1 MFEGTAPTGGG
12 DVSDAQWLP
21 MNIHA
26 DHAAVFARLSAE
38 LLRTRDETMTVH
50 TLVERSLSLAP
61 EIDHASITVAERK
74 RARTLAATSP
84 VASRC
89 DALQYELREGPCIEA
104 LVDNEWYRSG
114 DIASD
119 PRWPRWGP
127 KAAEEGVAS
136 LLAVRLAMGETPI
149 GALNLYSSRPNGFAD
164 SDTLD
169 LIFLYALHAAG
180 SLAAVK
186 EISGLQTAMQ
196 NRHTIG
202 VAQGILM
209 QRYGV
214 SLERAFEILRRYSST
229 QNVKLRDIAA
239 YVVEHH
245 HLPDAPVTDEDLES
259 VES

>member
-1 MFEGTAPTGGG
+1 MSV
-12 DVSDAQWLP
+12 DS
-21 MNIHA
+21 NHA
-26 DHAAVFARLSAE
+26 VVFARLSAQ
-38 LLRTRDETMTVH
+38 LLAGRDETLTVH
-50 TLVERSLSLAP
+50 TLVETSLTLAP
-61 EIDHASITVAERK
+61 EIEHASLTVAEHH
-74 RARTLAATSP
+74 RARTLAATSA

-104 LVDNEWYRSG
+104 LSDNEWYRSG

-127 KAAEEGVAS
+127 RAAQEGVNS
-136 LLAVRLAMGETPI
+136 MLAVRLAVGDVAM
-149 GALNLYSSRPNGFAD
+149 GALNLYSSRPDGFAD
-164 SDTLD
+164 RDTLD
-169 LIFLYALHAAG
+169 LVFLYALHASGA
-180 SLAAVK
+180 LAAAK

-209 QRYGV
+209 QRYGITV
-214 SLERAFEILRRYSST
+214 ERAFDILRRYSST

-245 HLPDAPVTDEDLES
+245 HLPDQPLDAEVVAAEG
-259 VES
+259 

>member
-1 MFEGTAPTGGG
+1 MSIDT
-12 DVSDAQWLP
+12 
-21 MNIHA
+21 N
-26 DHAAVFARLSAE
+26 HAAVFARLSAQ
-38 LLRTRDETMTVH
+38 LLTTRDESVTVH
-50 TLVERSLSLAP
+50 TLVETSLTLAP
-61 EIDHASITVAERK
+61 EIEHASLTVAEHH
-74 RARTLAATSP
+74 RARTLAATSS

-104 LVDNEWYRSG
+104 LSDNEWYRSG

-127 KAAEEGVAS
+127 RAAQEGVYS
-136 LLAVRLAMGETPI
+136 MLAVRLAVGDVAM
-149 GALNLYSSRPNGFAD
+149 GALNLYSSQQDGFGD
-164 SDTLD
+164 RDTLD
-169 LIFLYALHAAG
+169 LVFLYALHASGA
-180 SLAAVK
+180 LAAAK

-209 QRYGV
+209 QRYGITV
-214 SLERAFEILRRYSST
+214 ERAFDILRRYSST

-245 HLPDAPVTDEDLES
+245 HLPDQPLEA
-259 VES
+259 EAILAEG